1 MKPSRLRVSSLIG
14 LDCPRRVVGYL
25 LQQKF
30 GIEET
35 IPFNGYILAGDI
47 IHKIIQSVLLDDE
60 PINLVR
66 YNYSRL
72 GYDLR
77 DSIITVMMELL
88 GDWEAMIT
96 SEYFPNSMNTYD
108 ISIALDRVEKQVPHM
123 ADFSSALVSL
133 EDGLIK
139 PHGLAD
145 EYIVQTVIG
154 NSILVGHIDIV
165 ALVDGKLK
173 LIEIKTGSEKKMD
186 SIQLMLY
193 GEIFKSAG
201 TIDNVTMEIWYTK
214 TGKTKCIKPSDGKL
228 LDVVRNYI
236 ENIDSYTMENIPAP
250 NNIAEDCNYCKYC
263 DLIESFEQNGLFE

>member
-1 MKPSRLRVSSLIG
+1 MKPSRLRISSLVG

-47 IHKIIQSVLLDDE
+47 NHKIIQSVLLDDE

-77 DSIITVMMELL
+77 DSIIAVMMELL
-88 GDWEAMIT
+88 EDWESLVT
-96 SEYFPNSMNTYD
+96 SEYFPNSMKTYD
-108 ISIALDRVEKQVPHM
+108 ISIALDRVEKQIPHM
-123 ADFSSALVSL
+123 ADLSSELVSL
-133 EDGLIK
+133 KDGLITS
-139 PHGLAD
+139 HGIAD

-173 LIEIKTGSEKKMD
+173 LIEIKTGREKKMD
-186 SIQLMLY
+186 SVQLMLY
-193 GEIFKSAG
+193 GEIFNSASN
-201 TIDNVTMEIWYTK
+201 IDNVTMELWYTG
-214 TGKTKCIKPSDGKL
+214 TGKKKCIEPEEGKL
-228 LDVVRNYI
+228 LDVLRKHI

-250 NNIAEDCNYCKYC
+250 KNNAEDCNYCKYC
-263 DLIESFEQNGLFE
+263 DLIESFEQSGFFE